1 MIVVF
6 VFFFSFL
13 FFGVICYVINSESY
27 LQRTFNEELQKAKKN
42 RKYHD

>member
-1 MIVVF
+1 MIVIF
-6 VFFFSFL
+6 VFFLVFL
-13 FFGVICYVINSESY
+13 FFGVICYVINSESH

>member
-13 FFGVICYVINSESY
+13 FFGVICYAINSESH